1 MNLGIFVYDISLTGG
16 AEHVAIN
23 LGETF
28 ASYHNVYM
36 ISLFEAE
43 PQKVN
48 RNLGYKNITLSD
60 RTGSIPLNFLK
71 YTSKLK
77 KQLKENNI
85 DILLT
90 ITAGVI
96 TLANAAAIGTKT
108 KVIYA
113 EHSNL
118 ENKTYGK
125 KHEFRQFIGAKFSD
139 YTVTLTERD
148 KNNFIKTFNV
158 PTNKICTIPNW
169 YINNNNSDTP
179 YNPDTKKIVSVG
191 RLESVKG
198 YNYLLEVAKI
208 LSQKHGDWHWDICGD
223 GTLRQELEASIKAL
237 GLSDFITLKG
247 NVNNVADILK
257 NYSLFVMTSKYEG
270 LPMSLLEAQSASLPI
285 VSFDCPTGPGEII
298 SDGINGYT
306 VPTYETETMAN
317 KLDELICNRQ
327 LRVNFSNN
335 AQIDIARFSKSR
347 VLNMW
352 LELFDFI

>member
-60 RTGSIPLNFLK
+60 SVGSIPLNFLK

-148 KNNFIKTFNV
+148 KNNFIKTGIGIFAV
-158 PTNKICTIPNW
+158 T
-169 YINNNNSDTP
+169 
-179 YNPDTKKIVSVG
+179 V
-191 RLESVKG
+191 
-198 YNYLLEVAKI
+198 
-208 LSQKHGDWHWDICGD
+208 HCG
-223 GTLRQELEASIKAL
+223 
-237 GLSDFITLKG
+237 
-247 NVNNVADILK
+247 K
-257 NYSLFVMTSKYEG
+257 N
-270 LPMSLLEAQSASLPI
+270 
-285 VSFDCPTGPGEII
+285 
-298 SDGINGYT
+298 
-306 VPTYETETMAN
+306 
-317 KLDELICNRQ
+317 
-327 LRVNFSNN
+327 
-335 AQIDIARFSKSR
+335 
-347 VLNMW
+347 
-352 LELFDFI
+352 